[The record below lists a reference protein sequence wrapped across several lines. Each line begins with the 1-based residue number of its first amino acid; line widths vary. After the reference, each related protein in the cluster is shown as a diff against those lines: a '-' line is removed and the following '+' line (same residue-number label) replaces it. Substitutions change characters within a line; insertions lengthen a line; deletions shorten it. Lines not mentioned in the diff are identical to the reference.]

1 MKKRIMGIA
10 LAAVMGVVSMT
21 GCGSGSDSKK
31 DSTKVKVQTTL
42 TDNGLW
48 DDEMLVDGKVLKAPI
63 TSKTLNALGY
73 EVSDNDKSNG
83 DIDTE
88 GVYMYAMNC
97 VNKDTGVTIGT
108 SALINNGNKTMDYA
122 SSFGSK
128 DLEFYKLMFSGG
140 DNEEND
146 YNFEITKG
154 ITIGSTEDDV
164 KNAFG
169 EPDYVTYY
177 DAYMYFENPNAV
189 SDKSEPDCRESGYA
203 SFNFSDGKVSAITL
217 SAKMNREI
225 SQQ

>member
-1 MKKRIMGIA
+1 
-10 LAAVMGVVSMT
+10 
-21 GCGSGSDSKK
+21 
-31 DSTKVKVQTTL
+31 
-42 TDNGLW
+42 
-48 DDEMLVDGKVLKAPI
+48 MLVDGKVLKAPI

-73 EVSDNDKSNG
+73 EVSDNDKSDG

-164 KNAFG
+164 KTHLANQIMLHITTHICTLKILMLFQISLSLIA
-169 EPDYVTYY
+169 
-177 DAYMYFENPNAV
+177 ENPDMRPLILV
-189 SDKSEPDCRESGYA
+189 M
-203 SFNFSDGKVSAITL
+203 
-217 SAKMNREI
+217 AKFR
-225 SQQ
+225 QLLCLQK